1 MSEPAPPRKGVRTG
15 DRGGSESN
23 AGAWAAAALVIGLG
37 GLGFGVAAMVRADA
51 LQARVA
57 QLEAS
62 RRDDSTMVS
71 EIRGPGTSEAPRP
84 LANPMADQ
92 QANPTAE
99 QPTDPV
105 RAESEVIEAFET
117 VYDGSRPG
125 EERSDAID
133 DPRGVG
139 AAFQVAAGGRFA
151 VLAVSSRAV
160 VTSVRFNSA
169 VEAVVTYRVES
180 DAGVDLG
187 ERTGVAR
194 LVGGRWKVTRAT
206 VCADLASV
214 GAPCDG

>member
-1 MSEPAPPRKGVRTG
+1 MSEPSPPREGVRTG
-15 DRGGSESN
+15 DRGASESN

-37 GLGFGVAAMVRADA
+37 GLGFGVASMVRADA
-51 LQARVA
+51 LQDRVA

-62 RRDDSTMVS
+62 RRDGPSMASAT
-71 EIRGPGTSEAPRP
+71 RGPDPSEAPRP
-84 LANPMADQ
+84 VASAMVDEQ
-92 QANPTAE
+92 VNPTDL
-99 QPTDPV
+99 QPPDPV
-105 RAESEVIEAFET
+105 RAEAEVIEAFVT
-117 VYDGSRPG
+117 VYDGTRPG
-125 EERSDAID
+125 DERSDAID

-139 AAFQVAAGGRFA
+139 AAFQAAAGGRFA
-151 VLAVSSRAV
+151 ALAASSRSV

-187 ERTGVAR
+187 ERSGVAR
-194 LVGGRWKVTRAT
+194 LTGGRWKVTRAT